1 MFVPS
6 RKRWAYFPRTPP
18 LKSYS
23 GRMSSPELEGLLVF
37 FIGLALTARGRS
49 GVDNANLVTP
59 FCMRNYYETPRQTL
73 SDKEPP
79 LLADRVVWIRDCDR
93 EGIAKRRGGL
103 VKVDPVLTEVRGRLL
118 TIPKR
123 SAASGQCRPR
133 SLVAHLPNGSR
144 LSCARPARRRKSSG

>member
-118 TIPKR
+118 TIPNEAQHR
-123 SAASGQCRPR
+123 ANVGRGA
-133 SLVAHLPNGSR
+133 
-144 LSCARPARRRKSSG
+144 